1 MNEWTPDPAKQ
12 WDAILD
18 EMKRVER
25 EAKREA
31 YADILEMIQ
40 RTPYISVIARGIRY
54 KLSAL
59 EKEVITNAK

>member
-1 MNEWTPDPAKQ
+1 MSWVPDPGKQ

-18 EMKRVER
+18 ELKRVER

-31 YADILEMIQ
+31 YADILEMLH

-54 KLSAL
+54 KLNAL
-59 EKEVITNAK
+59 ESDI

>member
-1 MNEWTPDPAKQ
+1 MKSWVPDPAKQ

-18 EMKRVER
+18 ELKRVER

-31 YADILEMIQ
+31 YHDILDMLH
-40 RTPYISVIARGIRY
+40 RTPYISVLARGLRY

-59 EKEVITNAK
+59 DQEI

>member
-1 MNEWTPDPAKQ
+1 MRAWTPDPAKQ

-18 EMKRVER
+18 ELKRVEK

-31 YADILEMIQ
+31 YADILEMLH
-40 RTPYISVIARGIRY
+40 RTPYISVLARGLRY

-59 EKEVITNAK
+59 EEDIENVK